1 MPGQNIG
8 LSMPHGWAGSFTRQ
22 PDLIVDSHP
31 LGGSKCVGFGAPLAY
46 GTGAD
51 AGKVVPFG
59 TGHTA
64 DDFVGVAARELKS
77 ALTYLEQDVGE
88 YIPGETVSVLK
99 RGCVNVVCQVGVPAL
114 GGKVYVRVASNEG
127 IPTGVVGGFEAQADG
142 ANTVELTN
150 CRWRGGAD
158 ADKVAE
164 LRILTMH
171 NA

>member
-8 LSMPHGWAGSFTRQ
+8 LTMPHGYAGSFTRQ

-31 LGGSKCVGFGAPLAY
+31 LGGSENAVFGVPLAY
-46 GTGAD
+46 GSGAD

-59 TGHTA
+59 AGHTA
-64 DDFVGVAARELKS
+64 EDFVGVAARELKS
-77 ALTYLEQDVGE
+77 ALTYLDQNLGQ
-88 YIPGETVSVLK
+88 YSPNETVSVLK

-114 GGKVYVRVASNEG
+114 GGRVYVRVADNAAV
-127 IPTGVVGGFEAQADG
+127 PTGTVGGFEAQADG

-150 CRWRGGAD
+150 CRWHGGAD

-164 LRILTMH
+164 IRILTCN